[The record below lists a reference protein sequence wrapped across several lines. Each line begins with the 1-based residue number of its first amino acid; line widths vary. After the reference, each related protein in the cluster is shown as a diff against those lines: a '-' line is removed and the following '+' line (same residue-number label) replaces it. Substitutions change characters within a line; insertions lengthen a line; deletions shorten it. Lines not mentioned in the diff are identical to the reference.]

1 MDTKLLGVDL
11 GAEEVE
17 KVELEEV
24 GEDEAVVKL
33 RDHERLEY
41 VWAAGIPTIF
51 WELQTQ
57 LTVNVLVID
66 VGQNVRGMEHCMWEI
81 SSLFNSI

>member
-1 MDTKLLGVDL
+1 MSNDTKLLGVDL

-33 RDHERLEY
+33 RDDERLEY
-41 VWAAGIPTIF
+41 V
-51 WELQTQ
+51 
-57 LTVNVLVID
+57 
-66 VGQNVRGMEHCMWEI
+66 
-81 SSLFNSI
+81 